1 MGASGEGSDQPTWRT
16 HMSLL
21 GIVQPIAS
29 TPPRKMKP
37 AMNFPAINKSMPTT
51 ERPRIPRPRMI
62 PAFCFTIALVAPQDL
77 QTTASGWFS
86 VMHREHWFM
95 ASPWGLGHARIGGGG
110 PAEYGARSERGQD
123 QPPTPQ
129 SPNRLIAYSPVLRY
143 AARKSPAR

>member
-1 MGASGEGSDQPTWRT
+1 
-16 HMSLL
+16 
-21 GIVQPIAS
+21 
-29 TPPRKMKP
+29 
-37 AMNFPAINKSMPTT
+37 TT

-143 AARKSPAR
+143 AARKSPARTRSTSPAASTDGANRWARKSASAAPPKASFSRIAASMIGR